1 MKTRW
6 QLLGAIASIALTA
19 QPAAAQRPPAGPDVL
34 IRAGDLFDARAGHMV
49 GPRDI
54 LVRGGRIAEVS
65 QGLEAPADVPILD
78 LSRCRVLPG
87 LIDVHTHLLLEE
99 RPGED
104 LGVIAA
110 VDQAVRGEADR
121 VISGAARARSY
132 LEAGFTS
139 VRDLG
144 NSGRFL
150 DIALAKGV
158 QDGRLAGPSI
168 YGSGPGLAPAGGQM
182 PSLGADPHRLVA
194 GEYRIVTG
202 ELDARAAVREAVA
215 AGAHVIKMYP
225 EATPQR
231 TRLAVEEMRAIVAEA
246 SRLGVPVAAH
256 ATSDAAIREAVEAGA
271 ASIEH
276 AYEISDETL
285 ALMARRK
292 VWLIATD
299 PSVEMAM
306 AMTETW
312 PVRPP
317 EAEVRQQ
324 LQGLRDRMRRARGAG
339 VRLAMGSD
347 LYVPY
352 APGRGVGARSTLK
365 GYIDAGLTPAEAL
378 QTATFN
384 AGELVDPGAI
394 GRIEAGAWADLIAMH
409 GDPASDLNA
418 LDGLDLVVQRG
429 VLVSGSNTACA
440 QLATDRAETR

>member
-1 MKTRW
+1 MKTRFHF
-6 QLLGAIASIALTA
+6 LGAFASIALTA
-19 QPAAAQRPPAGPDVL
+19 YPAAAQRSPAGPDVL
-34 IRAGDLFDARAGHMV
+34 IRAGDLFDARAGRMV

-99 RPGED
+99 RPGQD

-158 QDGRLAGPSI
+158 QDARLAGPSI

-182 PSLGADPHRLVA
+182 PSLGADPHRLVE

-202 ELDARAAVREAVA
+202 EVDARAAVREALA
-215 AGAHVIKMYP
+215 AGARVIKMYP

-231 TRLAVEEMRAIVAEA
+231 TRLSVEEMGAIVAEA
-246 SRLGVPVAAH
+246 SRHGVPVAAH

-271 ASIEH
+271 TSIEH

-299 PSVEMAM
+299 PSVEMAL
-306 AMTETW
+306 AMTESW

-324 LQGLRDRMRRARGAG
+324 LQGLRNRMRRARGAG

-378 QTATFN
+378 PMRPSNQTK
-384 AGELVDPGAI
+384 
-394 GRIEAGAWADLIAMH
+394 
-409 GDPASDLNA
+409 
-418 LDGLDLVVQRG
+418 
-429 VLVSGSNTACA
+429 
-440 QLATDRAETR
+440 